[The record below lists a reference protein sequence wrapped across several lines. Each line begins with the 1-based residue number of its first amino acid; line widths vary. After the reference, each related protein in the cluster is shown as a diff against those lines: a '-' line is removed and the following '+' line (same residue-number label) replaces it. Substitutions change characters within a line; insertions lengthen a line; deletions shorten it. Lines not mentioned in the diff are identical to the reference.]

1 MRSTRPST
9 RQKSKFDAVAV
20 NVVISHQLAA
30 YFAYFHGQYDKI
42 PAYRQAEIK
51 QVNDLLGRLKADKN
65 RIKTY
70 QAFFEVYDDIINH
83 MHLKNALFEWW
94 LPSRLKRHLLLGR
107 AVIQMRLGA
116 KLKVRCPECFDED
129 EGAGSTGV
137 TLRQFHDSLRDKCQR
152 LEETIE
158 QHQAVIEGL
167 RNEYGHDAVNAI
179 QMFVIR
185 ERNLIKSAQLDA
197 SVASAEFATDAS
209 GEEYSGD
216 EVDMPQAVSGEVP
229 MQCLKQS

>member
-1 MRSTRPST
+1 MK
-9 RQKSKFDAVAV
+9 KSKFDAVAV
-20 NVVISHQLAA
+20 NVVISNQLAA
-30 YFAYFHGQYDKI
+30 YFVYFHGQYDKI

-51 QVNDLLGRLKADKN
+51 QVNDLLGRLKSDKN
-65 RIKTY
+65 WIKTH
-70 QAFFEVYDDIINH
+70 QAFFEVYDDIIKN

-107 AVIQMRLGA
+107 AVIQMRLCV
-116 KLKVRCPECFDED
+116 KLKQRCPACFDD
-129 EGAGSTGV
+129 EAVEGSTSV
-137 TLRQFHDSLRDKCQR
+137 TLRQLHDSLFDKCQT

-167 RNEYGHDAVNAI
+167 RNQYGHDAVNAI
-179 QMFVIR
+179 QVFVIR
-185 ERNLIKSAQLDA
+185 ERNLINAAQLDA

-216 EVDMPQAVSGEVP
+216 EVDMPQAVAGEVP